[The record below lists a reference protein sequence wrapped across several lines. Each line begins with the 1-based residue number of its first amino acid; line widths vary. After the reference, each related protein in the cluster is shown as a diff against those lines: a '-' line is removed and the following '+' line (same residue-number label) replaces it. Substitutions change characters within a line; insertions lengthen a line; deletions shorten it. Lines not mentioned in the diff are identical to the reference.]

1 MHGAD
6 YGSLVQGHGA
16 FLCWYT
22 AASRTMCPN
31 LTEPH
36 RRKGCG
42 SGADGEKKDRAG
54 EGGMGDERVKEKR
67 KKGREGK
74 GRKRPGAAPTFERER
89 GEHKKREN
97 E

>member
-1 MHGAD
+1 
-6 YGSLVQGHGA
+6 
-16 FLCWYT
+16 
-22 AASRTMCPN
+22 
-31 LTEPH
+31 
-36 RRKGCG
+36 
-42 SGADGEKKDRAG
+42 
-54 EGGMGDERVKEKR
+54 MGDERVKEKR